1 MIGTSLIKE
10 SKWVNM
16 LNAVLTVSRVY
27 RAAVFIAHYEQV
39 TCLKSIIEASEQ
51 YSKSLQS

>member
-10 SKWVNM
+10 SKWVKM